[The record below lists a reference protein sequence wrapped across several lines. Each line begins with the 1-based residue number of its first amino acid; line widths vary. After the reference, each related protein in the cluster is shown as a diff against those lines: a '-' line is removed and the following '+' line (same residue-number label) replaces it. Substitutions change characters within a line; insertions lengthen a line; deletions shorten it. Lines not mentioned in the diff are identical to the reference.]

1 MAMKKVLLTGFEPF
15 LSNKTNP
22 TMAIVQALNHTIIKE
37 HIIIGE
43 VLPVT
48 FTGARAKLRALIKQE
63 QPHIVIALGLASNR
77 TTITPERV
85 AINCMDGAPDNEGY
99 FPQNEPIGNTAAYFS
114 TLPIYQIVDA
124 LEQAGFE
131 AKISNTA
138 GTYVC
143 NAVMY
148 ELLSITNEQL
158 PAGFIHI
165 PPVLKNQQQAIEIC
179 IAITIGEIT

>member
-1 MAMKKVLLTGFEPF
+1 MKKVLVTGFEPF

-22 TMAIVQALNHTIIKE
+22 TMAIVAALNHTIIEE

-48 FTGARAKLRALIKQE
+48 FVGARAKIRALIEQE
-63 QPHIVIALGLASNR
+63 QPDIIIALGLASNR
-77 TTITPERV
+77 TAITPERV

-99 FPQNEPIGNTAAYFS
+99 LPRNEAIGKEAAYFS
-114 TLPIYQIVDA
+114 TLPIYQIVTA
-124 LEQAGFE
+124 LQQEGIE

-148 ELLSITNEQL
+148 EALQVAQV

-165 PPVLKNQQQAIEIC
+165 PPMGNYQRAIEIC
-179 IAITIGEIT
+179 IATTIGEMT